1 MKTFLL
7 ILTLTVA
14 TAPATLWG
22 QGLQVWPGDANNNG
36 VVNHVDL
43 LHIGLAYNYFG
54 PQRDSTFVG
63 WQAQTA
69 QAWPQAPGNGPNA
82 AYADA
87 DGNGLVNY
95 FYDAF
100 PIFVHYGFTHGALQP
115 DVFPAGLAGVD
126 PPLFLDESALPPQ
139 VQSGMTISLPLQLG
153 TGALP
158 VEDLYGL
165 AFSLHVD
172 PEYVDVDE
180 VEVNFSQSS
189 WANPDNDRIYSAYRS
204 SASRLDVAW
213 VRTDHNDRSGFG
225 PMGTVSIVII
235 DNVVS
240 VQEEFQLR
248 IDSILLIDRFG
259 NLSTVAGDTL
269 TISIKPG
276 QITGTH
282 DHEQQA
288 FRAWPNPIDRILHLR
303 ARTPIRTAVLFDA
316 LGRPLARLEPDA
328 PDAEWPLPALPAGVY
343 WLELRTDDQL
353 YRQKI
358 ARH

>member
-1 MKTFLL
+1 MNTFRL
-7 ILTLTVA
+7 IISFTIALV
-14 TAPATLWG
+14 PASLRA

-43 LHIGLAYNYFG
+43 LQVGLAYNYFG
-54 PQRDSTFVG
+54 PARDSTFVG

-69 QAWPQAPGNGPNA
+69 PAWTQTAGSGPNA

-100 PIFVHYGFTHGALQP
+100 PIFVHYGFTHGTVQP
-115 DVFPAGLAGVD
+115 DVFPQGLPGID

-139 VQSGMTISLPLQLG
+139 VLHGMALSLPLQLG

-172 PEYVDVDE
+172 PQFVDVDE
-180 VEVNFSQSS
+180 VEVNLGPVS
-189 WANPDNDRIYSAYRS
+189 WANPDNDRIYSAYRAS
-204 SASRLDVAW
+204 SSRLDVAW

-248 IDSILLIDRFG
+248 IDSILLVDRFG

-269 TISIKPG
+269 TISINPG
-276 QITGTH
+276 QSTGTQ
-282 DHEQQA
+282 DPGAKA
-288 FRAWPNPIDRILHLR
+288 FRAWPNPLGQTLHLR
-303 ARTPIRTAVLFDA
+303 ARSDIRMATLFDA
-316 LGRPLARLEPDA
+316 LGRPVASLEPNT
-328 PDAEWPLPALPAGVY
+328 PDAEWPLPVLPAGVY

-353 YRQKI
+353 FRQKMS
-358 ARH
+358 RH